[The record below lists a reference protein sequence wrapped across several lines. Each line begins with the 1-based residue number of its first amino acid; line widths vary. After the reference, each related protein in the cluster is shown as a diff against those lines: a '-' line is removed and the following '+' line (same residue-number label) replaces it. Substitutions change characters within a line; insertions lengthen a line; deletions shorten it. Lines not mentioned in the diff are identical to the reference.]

1 MTYREPAIVE
11 SLDDEQ
17 ASANAWT
24 TIERALGRSP
34 LWPNGNPRRVTNLG
48 PRGKG
53 VGYPFD
59 FASKD
64 ELKLLV
70 AAAQDADLTD
80 SLEPDGVLLGLPG
93 TFGSNRRFVSRP
105 PLGVQIDGAPPERPE
120 REPPRLTWALL
131 KAEADAKRAYARA
144 RAEVVEAR
152 LRALPGAL
160 DVRLTLELGE
170 RFVATVTDP
179 HDRRPLVLRWPF
191 EAFPVLDTWE
201 DVRRL
206 ACASDEP

>member
-11 SLDDEQ
+11 RKDDEQ
-17 ASANAWT
+17 ANANAWA
-24 TIERALGRSP
+24 TIERALDKSP

-53 VGYPFD
+53 VGYHFA

-64 ELKLLV
+64 ELNLLM
-70 AAAQDADLTD
+70 AAAEDADLTY
-80 SLEPDGVLLGLPG
+80 SYEPDGVLIALPG
-93 TFGSNRRFVSRP
+93 TFGYNRRFVP
-105 PLGVQIDGAPPERPE
+105 VEIGVQMYGAPPEQSK

-131 KAEADAKRAYARA
+131 KAEAEAKRAYVKA

-170 RFVATVTDP
+170 RFFATVTDP

-191 EAFPVLDTWE
+191 EAFPAFDRWE

-206 ACASDEP
+206 ASSSDEP

>member
-48 PRGKG
+48 PCGEG
-53 VGYPFD
+53 VAYPFD

-64 ELKLLV
+64 ELKLLM
-70 AAAQDADLTD
+70 AAQDADLTD
-80 SLEPDGVLLGLPG
+80 SLEPDGVLLALPG

-105 PLGVQIDGAPPERPE
+105 PLGVQIDGTPPERPE

>member
-11 SLDDEQ
+11 RNDDEQ
-17 ASANAWT
+17 ANANAWA
-24 TIERALGRSP
+24 TIERALDKSP

-53 VGYPFD
+53 VGYHFA

-64 ELKLLV
+64 ELKLLM
-70 AAAQDADLTD
+70 AAAEEADLTF
-80 SLEPDGVLLGLPG
+80 SYEPDGVLIALPG
-93 TFGSNRRFVSRP
+93 TFGYNRRFVP
-105 PLGVQIDGAPPERPE
+105 VAIGVQMYGAPPERSKPD
-120 REPPRLTWALL
+120 PPRLTWALL
-131 KAEADAKRAYARA
+131 KAEAEAKRAYARA
-144 RAEVVEAR
+144 RAEVYEAR

-170 RFVATVTDP
+170 RFFATVTDP
-179 HDRRPLVLRWPF
+179 HDRRPLGLRWPF

-206 ACASDEP
+206 ASASDEP

>member
-1 MTYREPAIVE
+1 MTYREPATVDRN
-11 SLDDEQ
+11 DDEE
-17 ASANAWT
+17 ANANAWA
-24 TIERALGRSP
+24 TIERALDKSP

-53 VGYPFD
+53 VGYHFA

-64 ELKLLV
+64 ELKLLM
-70 AAAQDADLTD
+70 AAAQDADLTY
-80 SLEPDGVLLGLPG
+80 SLEPDGLLIALPG

-105 PLGVQIDGAPPERPE
+105 PLGVQIYGAPPERPK

-131 KAEADAKRAYARA
+131 KAEAEAKRAYAKA

-170 RFVATVTDP
+170 RFFATVTDP